1 MQNFKKLPISVVWLL
16 LMILTFTFVD
26 YTWIF
31 SAAARMFFALVS
43 LVGAGVLTAMNHDLK
58 FW

>member
-1 MQNFKKLPISVVWLL
+1 MTNFKKLPISVVWLL

-31 SAAARMFFALVS
+31 SAAARMVFALVS
-43 LVGAGVLTAMNHDLK
+43 LVGAWVATAMNHDLK